1 MATVFSKQ
9 VQGQEGTWAVIIGI
23 VSKDPNDVTFAQQY
37 GDIDL
42 DFAGQYV
49 DPLDDTF
56 TFTIPPNSPLNNTKY
71 SDILL
76 NKLPNVT
83 FTYLFNDAAVMAT
96 TRYRQ
101 AVIFAN
107 AVETRIHD
115 AIDAL
120 RAMSVTVPIN
130 TTFSV

>member
-9 VQGQEGTWAVIIGI
+9 IQGQEGTWTVIIG
-23 VSKDPNDVTFAQQY
+23 VLDKDTNDVTFAQQY

-42 DFAGQYV
+42 DFAGKYI

-56 TFTIPPNSPLNNTKY
+56 SFTIPPNTAKY

-83 FTYLFNDAAVMAT
+83 FTYLFDDAAVMAT

-107 AVETRIHD
+107 AIETRIHD
-115 AIDAL
+115 ALVAL

-130 TTFSV
+130 TTFMV